1 MGVGG
6 RKESGEGSCGRDGK
20 GSGWRR
26 DRRGRV
32 MGREDGGG
40 GTGIVDGGSG
50 GGMGR
55 QGREEEGWEEG
66 VSEQEGW

>member
-1 MGVGG
+1 MEEGP
-6 RKESGEGSCGRDGK
+6 GEKSDGK
-20 GSGWRR
+20 GRWR
-26 DRRGRV
+26 
-32 MGREDGGG
+32 G

-66 VSEQEGW
+66 ASEQEGW